1 MLNNSLDQIFLDIET
16 YSKINKY
23 ALLED
28 RVTEKLSAQL
38 ASYKLKL
45 TIMNNY
51 IQSRN
56 PMSIIK
62 TIAKDSKASDK
73 EFIINYCEKHKNDNS
88 KNQSEG
94 DD

>member
-88 KNQSEG
+88 ENQSEG

>member
-23 ALLED
+23 TLLED
-28 RVTEKLSAQL
+28 RVSEKLSAQL

-73 EFIINYCEKHKNDNS
+73 EFIINYCEKHRNDNS
-88 KNQSEG
+88 ENQSKG

>member
-23 ALLED
+23 TLLED
-28 RVTEKLSAQL
+28 RVNEKLSAQL

-88 KNQSEG
+88 ENQSEG

>member
-23 ALLED
+23 TLLED
-28 RVTEKLSAQL
+28 RVSEKLSAQL

-88 KNQSEG
+88 ENQSEG